1 MDNLLCM
8 MVVMLFWWSEKGEVV
23 AWVFIVTCHD
33 YPDSPDPINREGAAW
48 YQGTYTGTNNASQNV
63 IHRMYIGCYS
73 CHRRL
78 PLMVPLVK
86 SLVQQGMVH
95 QPRLDLKVALGFVQL
110 VTLSPVDVVD
120 TNVITDH
127 GDKNMTNWSVNVWY
141 IVDVGSWPI
150 APCLV
155 C

>member
-1 MDNLLCM
+1 
-8 MVVMLFWWSEKGEVV
+8 
-23 AWVFIVTCHD
+23 
-33 YPDSPDPINREGAAW
+33 
-48 YQGTYTGTNNASQNV
+48 
-63 IHRMYIGCYS
+63 MYIGCYS

-127 GDKNMTNWSVNVWY
+127 GDKNMTN
-141 IVDVGSWPI
+141 
-150 APCLV
+150 
-155 C
+155 